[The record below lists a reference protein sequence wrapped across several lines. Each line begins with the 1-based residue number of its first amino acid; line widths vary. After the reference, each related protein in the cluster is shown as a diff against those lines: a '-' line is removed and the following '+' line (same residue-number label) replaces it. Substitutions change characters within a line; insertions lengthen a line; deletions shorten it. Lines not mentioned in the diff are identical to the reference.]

1 MMVVLPMI
9 LIATWM
15 TSGTTADPSP
25 PPCPLGEFPCGNL
38 SLCLPQRLHCNG
50 RDDCGNNA
58 DEERCGDNNGWAS
71 DFDAFRA
78 TGTREESS
86 ASDVDALR
94 NTGIRDGNSG
104 GVESCALTSV
114 PALCTCERE
123 TWVTCDSTGLSNIPG
138 DIDTNVTRLKI
149 YNETIETLQ
158 NDSFLSYVNLESLN
172 LPRNKIQLI
181 EPAAFRGLRNLKK
194 LNLQGNRISSFRV
207 DTFAELHKLFRLF
220 LSHNELE
227 TLVPGTFRNLHQLE
241 WLYLEDNRLTTIQ
254 HGTLSGLGNVHW
266 LFFAGAGQIQTEK
279 LTKKKTLFPLTHLF
293 RGLMGNRLQRLDGG
307 AICQD
312 APSVRWLELEGN
324 SLNSLTSG
332 TFEGCGSI
340 TVLSLRN
347 NMISTIEPHA
357 FDSLS
362 QLMELDL
369 SVNNISTFP
378 SKPFTRLKM
387 LDRLNISFNPL
398 QSLDVDAFE
407 GLVSMKSL
415 SITDVG
421 VASSSLSTA
430 MFSKAGSLDHIYF
443 SKFQSCNFALHVR
456 DCEPNSDGISSF
468 EHLLARP
475 VLRRCVWIIAALTC
489 TGNTCVMIGRSL
501 IKHENKV
508 HSLFI
513 KNLCASDLVMGIYLL
528 IIGAKDVIFRGTY
541 NRHALD
547 WRESFG
553 CQFTGFLAMLSS
565 EVSVLLLTYMSV
577 ERFLCVVFPYRD
589 RRPNVR
595 QAAAVLMAI
604 WLSGFFLAFSP
615 LIGHGLGYFDNFYG
629 SNGVCFPLHLHQ
641 PYLEGWEY
649 SAFIFL
655 GVNFTSLVIILAAYT
670 GMFVS
675 IQRTRRSIASSFNTF
690 GDMSFATR
698 FFFIVLTDSL
708 VWIPITVL
716 KFLAFT
722 SLKIPGSM
730 YAWIVI
736 FILPIN
742 SAINPILYSL
752 TTRTFTG
759 ALCSF
764 VRKFHLKHIRA
775 STSRPLVLREQVKR
789 SSDSD
794 TSAGTTC
801 TTASPLTSTSNRA
814 SSNGTVNAAP
824 SGSLGRNC
832 TLDSVPERN
841 SSEDGGWESI
851 KTNGDDVFE
860 P

>member
-1 MMVVLPMI
+1 
-9 LIATWM
+9 
-15 TSGTTADPSP
+15 
-25 PPCPLGEFPCGNL
+25 
-38 SLCLPQRLHCNG
+38 
-50 RDDCGNNA
+50 
-58 DEERCGDNNGWAS
+58 DNNGWAS

-86 ASDVDALR
+86 ASDFDALR
-94 NTGIRDGNSG
+94 ATGIRDGNSRG
-104 GVESCALTSV
+104 DESCALMSV
-114 PALCTCERE
+114 PVLCTCERE
-123 TWVTCDSTGLSNIPG
+123 TWVTCDSTGLSNIPA
-138 DIDTNVTRLKI
+138 DISTNVTR
-149 YNETIETLQ
+149 
-158 NDSFLSYVNLESLN
+158 
-172 LPRNKIQLI
+172 
-181 EPAAFRGLRNLKK
+181 
-194 LNLQGNRISSFRV
+194 LNLQGNRISSFHV

-220 LSHNELE
+220 LSHNELD

-254 HGTLSGLGNVHW
+254 HGTLSGLANVHW
-266 LFFAGAGQIQTEK
+266 L
-279 LTKKKTLFPLTHLF
+279 
-293 RGLMGNRLQRLDGG
+293 GLMGNKLQRLDGG

-312 APSVRWLELEGN
+312 APYIRWLELEGN

-347 NMISTIEPHA
+347 NRISTIEPHA

-362 QLMELDL
+362 QLMDLDL

-675 IQRTRRSIASSFNTF
+675 IQRTRRSIASSFTTF

-814 SSNGTVNAAP
+814 SSNGTVNGAT

>member
-1 MMVVLPMI
+1 MMVGLPMI
-9 LIATWM
+9 LLATWM
-15 TSGTTADPSP
+15 TSGTTAAPSP
-25 PPCPLGEFPCGNL
+25 SPCPLGEFPCGNL
-38 SLCLPQRLHCNG
+38 TLCLPQRLHCNG

-86 ASDVDALR
+86 ASDVDVLPA
-94 NTGIRDGNSG
+94 TGIRDGNSRG
-104 GVESCALTSV
+104 DESCALMSV

-123 TWVTCDSTGLSNIPG
+123 TWVTCDSTGLNNIPG
-138 DIDTNVTRLKI
+138 DIDTNVTRLSPVVQLVVSDTYQVFFEEKLILYSTYLFYMFSILLNSRKI

-158 NDSFLSYVNLESLN
+158 NDSFLSYVDLESLN
-172 LPRNKIQLI
+172 LPRNKIHFI

-194 LNLQGNRISSFRV
+194 LNLQGNRISSFHV

-266 LFFAGAGQIQTEK
+266 L
-279 LTKKKTLFPLTHLF
+279 
-293 RGLMGNRLQRLDGG
+293 
-307 AICQD
+307 
-312 APSVRWLELEGN
+312 ELEGN
-324 SLNSLTSG
+324 SLNNLTSG

-347 NMISTIEPHA
+347 NRISTIEPHA

-378 SKPFTRLKM
+378 SKPFARLKM
-387 LDRLNISFNPL
+387 LDR
-398 QSLDVDAFE
+398 
-407 GLVSMKSL
+407 L

-675 IQRTRRSIASSFNTF
+675 IQRTRRSIASSFTTF

-814 SSNGTVNAAP
+814 SSNGTVNGAP